1 MDNDAQDTIQEFSP
15 EQDAPKISGE
25 EIVRLLSLFEDNLNK
40 GQLSIYAL
48 KKIVTAF
55 EQSPREIEPILDQ
68 IKEIILSQQALA
80 ISYEIIP
87 EDKLIGMRVE
97 DIIGFFSFDTKTP
110 PSFYAVLTE
119 EEAEAIAAQ
128 TGQPVSYL
136 RRVSW
141 KKFRE
146 VIVLS
151 TVYSEPIDLVE
162 LYRKRPLFMAI
173 VPQQQIVVQ

>member
-1 MDNDAQDTIQEFSP
+1 MDRDAQDTIQEFSP
-15 EQDAPKISGE
+15 ERDALKISDE

-40 GQLSIYAL
+40 GQLTIHAL
-48 KKIVTAF
+48 RTIVSAF
-55 EQSPREIEPILDQ
+55 EHSPQDIEPILRQ

-87 EDKLIGMRVE
+87 EDKLIGLRVE
-97 DIIGFFSFDTKTP
+97 NVIGFFSFDTKTP
-110 PSFYAVLTE
+110 PSFYEVLTK

-128 TGQPVSYL
+128 TGQPISYL

-141 KKFRE
+141 KKLRE

-162 LYRKRPLFMAI
+162 LYRKKPLFMAI